1 MSLVR
6 LVYASHFEDSKFDP
20 SELARI
26 LECATKNNPEINVTG
41 ILAFGDDH
49 FLQCL
54 EGGLQEVNAL
64 YAKIARDPRH
74 DRLTLL
80 SYGEIAER
88 EFGDWSMKMVL
99 LTEKNSHLIQKFSV
113 GSRFDPLKMK
123 SESAFHLLKSLR
135 VA

>member
-6 LVYASHFEDSKFDP
+6 LVYASHFQDSKFDP

-26 LECATKNNPEINVTG
+26 LECAVKNNPELNVTG

-54 EGGLQEVNAL
+54 EGGREQVNDL

-74 DRLTLL
+74 DKITLL
-80 SYGEIAER
+80 SYGEISER

-99 LTEKNSHLIQKFSV
+99 LTEKNTHLIQKFSI
-113 GSRFDPLKMK
+113 GTRFDPLRMK
-123 SESAFHLLKSLR
+123 SDSAFQMLKSLR
-135 VA
+135 AA